1 MEKNNQTRERLIEDF
16 KALLE
21 RECVDADEKL
31 AQVLEYLDAII
42 HSPSCVVH

>member
-21 RECVDADEKL
+21 RECMDADEKL
-31 AQVLEYLDAII
+31 ERVLEYLDAII
-42 HSPSCVVH
+42 NSPSRVVH